1 MDYSNPSCCLTSK
14 ASRTL
19 PYKIPNARKQ
29 LNCSINTQRFRI
41 VGDDNVSDGVKH
53 EMNVGRVHATRFIT
67 IDFFI
72 RRFVLSFKLGLNV
85 GRRFFV
91 LLCPCDE
98 FVWDTTFC
106 TIYKRLK
113 GLLPV
118 YSGKQIVRGDFIIFS
133 LKISFLFNR
142 RTIMEKLLVILQ
154 HLPKHSKSSCIAFCR

>member
-53 EMNVGRVHATRFIT
+53 ELNVGRVHATRFIT

-98 FVWDTTFC
+98 FVWVKTFL
-106 TIYKRLK
+106 YNL
-113 GLLPV
+113 
-118 YSGKQIVRGDFIIFS
+118 
-133 LKISFLFNR
+133 LKIERFVTCVLWEADCQRRFYYFLFKD
-142 RTIMEKLLVILQ
+142 IFFV
-154 HLPKHSKSSCIAFCR
+154 